1 MDLLIIGAIA
11 LAGYGLSSGRRRDAF
26 DDMTAESSIR
36 AAPLSPAAEF
46 GADAADTTDTRQF
59 DREYRRLAEQR
70 WQAARDPAVTGVVDP
85 AVVGLQGA
93 GAGTQPFFRSAKAQ
107 HTSDAFKQTRLE
119 TFTGANDL
127 ASSQTGTYRNK
138 REVEAMFPPSYTAAA
153 VTSSGSAGN
162 AASGRELGRYE
173 AGTVHNNV
181 RPAEQLTVGRGVGVG
196 SDVMAAGGFHPTYR
210 VMMGNLNEHRINQ
223 LPSRII
229 PGAHATSGKA
239 ADAPAQ
245 TVNDAKTGSLV
256 YDDVRR
262 PAMPVQASVKA
273 HRVYPVEPNG
283 TMLTAPRPE
292 VRDWVGI
299 ATMQGP
305 QSAPAPAMQARAR
318 YDAGDNPDR
327 NKALPGMSM
336 NGAAARVGIGAFTS
350 STFDMPAQ
358 GREAEGRAG
367 HVAGATARVAPSAK
381 VLPDTQRGLTSAAA
395 PMGGVGVI
403 RSGGRPRGMDAPK
416 PTHRQGVAEREAP
429 LMGTRAAVLA
439 GSLDNAWRYR
449 RLSRATARATQ
460 LRAHTPGMARV
471 NVVVPA
477 AAGSFATSR
486 SALSVPEVPK
496 QATVHNPSYHQH
508 VGASTGTRN
517 KLPTHNARAADL
529 GIAVTQLEG
538 NPYAQQPL
546 WNQ

>member
-1 MDLLIIGAIA
+1 MDLLVIGAIA

-46 GADAADTTDTRQF
+46 PGDEENDTDTRKF

-70 WQAARDPAVTGVVDP
+70 WQAARDPAATGVVDP
-85 AVVGLQGA
+85 AVVRMQASL
-93 GAGTQPFFRSAKAQ
+93 QPFFKSAKAQ

-127 ASSQTGTYRNK
+127 ATSKTGTYRNK
-138 REVEAMFPPSYTAAA
+138 REVEAMFSPSYTAAA

-162 AASGRELGRYE
+162 AATGRELGRYE

-181 RPAEQLTVGRGVGVG
+181 RPAEQLTVGRGMGVG
-196 SDVMAAGGFHPTYR
+196 PDVMAAEGFHPTYR
-210 VMMGNLNEHRINQ
+210 VMMGNINEHRVNQ
-223 LPSRII
+223 LPARII
-229 PGAHATSGKA
+229 PGAHPTSGKA
-239 ADAPAQ
+239 ADAPTQ

-305 QSAPAPAMQARAR
+305 HAPAPAQARAR
-318 YDAGDNPDR
+318 YDVGDNPDR
-327 NKALPGMSM
+327 NKALPGMH
-336 NGAAARVGIGAFTS
+336 GAAARVGIGAFTS
-350 STFDMPAQ
+350 SSFDMPTQA
-358 GREAEGRAG
+358 RETEGRAG
-367 HVAGATARVAPSAK
+367 HVAGTTARMAPSAK
-381 VLPDTQRGLTSAAA
+381 VLPPTQRGLAPVAA

-416 PTHRQGVAEREAP
+416 PTHRQGVSEREAP

-477 AAGSFATSR
+477 AAGSYAASR

-496 QATVHNPSYHQH
+496 QATVNNPSYYEH

-517 KLPTHNARAADL
+517 KLPTHNARATEL
-529 GIAVTQLEG
+529 GIAMTQLEG
-538 NPYAQQPL
+538 NPYAQQSF
-546 WNQ
+546 WNV